1 MDSIYAQFI
10 SLMPLYFLLI
20 FLYNITL
27 SGDMSSRILCLESD
41 SLINRI
47 SYCSLSSF
55 SKIKDILSSKILGWK
70 VIFTKNIITNI
81 VDIPTTIKNIILNDK
96 FLVPATPS
104 VVKTKD
110 LVSPKI
116 ESGIIRF
123 SIHNILSLW

>member
-1 MDSIYAQFI
+1 MDSIDTQFI
-10 SLMPLYFLLI
+10 SLMSLYFLLL
-20 FLYNITL
+20 FLYNISL
-27 SGDMSSRILCLESD
+27 SGDMSSKIPLFD
-41 SLINRI
+41 SEPLINPL
-47 SYCSLSSF
+47 SYCSSSSLS
-55 SKIKDILSSKILGWK
+55 KVKDVLSPKILGWK
-70 VIFTKNIITNI
+70 VIFTKNIIANI

-110 LVSPKI
+110 LVPPKI